1 MMSELSRKCELYQLN
16 QSMELRNEL
25 LLDSMSLVELV
36 ARQMRNLYIHYWGVE
51 DSISMGVLTTIDCIE
66 HFDIAKGINF
76 EAFVYSKVKFRI
88 IDELRSY
95 GFIPR
100 RVSSQAKKVNHAYQ
114 MLSHELL
121 RSPSDEELADYL
133 GMDVK
138 SLSRHY
144 QEVANSQ
151 LLSIDEM
158 VDAYGDRDLEDTSIS
173 SPEELFSK
181 KMDVVLLEQA
191 LGKLSEKEQTMLN
204 LYYVDQFKLKE
215 IAEIFEVSEA
225 RVSQIHAQ
233 AIKKLQI
240 KLKEDMG

>member
-1 MMSELSRKCELYQLN
+1 M
-16 QSMELRNEL
+16 
-25 LLDSMSLVELV
+25 
-36 ARQMRNLYIHYWGVE
+36 
-51 DSISMGVLTTIDCIE
+51 
-66 HFDIAKGINF
+66 
-76 EAFVYSKVKFRI
+76 
-88 IDELRSY
+88 
-95 GFIPR
+95 
-100 RVSSQAKKVNHAYQ
+100 
-114 MLSHELL
+114 L

-173 SPEELFSK
+173 SPEQLFSK